1 MGEFVERSSDPS
13 RRPPTLAAAYAE
25 LNALLLEAPSVREFI
40 ADLAALAASIVP
52 GSRCVIALRR
62 VRVGTTG
69 APERGPEEES
79 VDGDQARADEAV
91 QRVTPQA
98 VAGEVAIPLR
108 VNGTDIGTLRIFPEA
123 RQTFAA
129 AELDLLRAF
138 ARQAVVALTL
148 LMRQSAHTVLDAE
161 LQDALATRAVIDQ
174 ALGVLMH
181 ARKISS
187 RQAFE
192 VLRQA
197 SQTSNRKVSAVAAEV
212 IQAMTGHPPERPRP
226 LTQRDPLFPP
236 EPTSR

>member
-13 RRPPTLAAAYAE
+13 HRPPTLAAAYAT
-25 LNALLLEAPSVREFI
+25 LNDLLLEAPSVRDFI
-40 ADLAALAASIVP
+40 GDLAALAASIVP
-52 GSRCVIALRR
+52 GTRCVIALRR
-62 VRVGTTG
+62 VRIGPT
-69 APERGPEEES
+69 APADDRGDEDQERS
-79 VDGDQARADEAV
+79 DQNPPDM
-91 QRVTPQA
+91 TPQA
-98 VAGEVAIPLR
+98 VAGEVSIPLR
-108 VNGTDIGTLRIFPEA
+108 VNGSDIGTLRIFPET
-123 RQTFAA
+123 RRTFTA

-148 LMRQSAHTVLDAE
+148 LLRQSAHTVLDAE

-192 VLRQA
+192 LLRQA
-197 SQTSNRKVSAVAAEV
+197 SQTSNRKVSTVAAEV

-236 EPTSR
+236 EPRGR

>member
-13 RRPPTLAAAYAE
+13 HRPPTLAAAYAE
-25 LNALLLEAPSVREFI
+25 LNDLLLEAPSVREFVGE
-40 ADLAALAASIVP
+40 LAGLAASIVP
-52 GSRCVIALRR
+52 GTRCVIALRR
-62 VRVGTTG
+62 VRVSATS
-69 APERGPEEES
+69 AREEDRRDLDQERGEGLP
-79 VDGDQARADEAV
+79 
-91 QRVTPQA
+91 RVAPQA
-98 VAGEVAIPLR
+98 VAGEVSIPLR
-108 VNGTDIGTLRIFPEA
+108 VNGSDVGTLRIFPET
-123 RQTFAA
+123 RRTFTAD
-129 AELDLLRAF
+129 ELDLLRAF

-181 ARKISS
+181 ARKISA

-197 SQTSNRKVSAVAAEV
+197 SQTSNRKVSTVAAEV

-236 EPTSR
+236 EPTGR

>member
-13 RRPPTLAAAYAE
+13 HRPPTLAAAYAE
-25 LNALLLEAPSVREFI
+25 LNDLLLDAPSVRHFI
-40 ADLAALAASIVP
+40 GDLAALAASIVP
-52 GSRCVIALRR
+52 GTRCVIALHRG
-62 VRVGTTG
+62 RVGATS
-69 APERGPEEES
+69 AAERALEE
-79 VDGDQARADEAV
+79 DRGDEDQGRAGQST
-91 QRVTPQA
+91 QRVAPQT
-98 VAGEVAIPLR
+98 VAGEVSIPLR
-108 VNGTDIGTLRIFPEA
+108 VNGSDIGVLRIFPET
-123 RQTFAA
+123 RRRFTA

-138 ARQAVVALTL
+138 SRQAVVALTL
-148 LMRQSAHTVLDAE
+148 LMRQSAHTVLDNE

-197 SQTSNRKVSAVAAEV
+197 SQTSNRKVSTVAAEV

-236 EPTSR
+236 EPRGR